1 MVGLTQSKQKF
12 SIRFT
17 VGAMFIMATVM
28 TSLLAIGLQYVFTKQ
43 MSQEHVLNKLAMAT
57 TDVSEYIQEVDLNAK
72 SSARILS
79 RLSNTID
86 HQWSEEEIKTLLVQV
101 LEDNPLF
108 YSIYIGS
115 DNEYFYQIINL
126 ESSPIVRQRIEASP
140 EDRWVVI
147 RISGSK
153 QNRVR
158 ETLYYTPEFTLTNA
172 RTESSNYFPTRRPWY
187 ASATIDTVYK
197 TEPYL
202 FKHLKITG
210 QTYSI
215 RGKKSV
221 LGIDIVLSSISSKLT
236 PTALGLPD
244 GQGVEAYVF
253 HHSGEVIASNTPP
266 KESTEI
272 NVVEPISLNASE
284 KQLVSMTPPL
294 LVSNQVD
301 WRPYD
306 YTRAGEPQGYSI
318 DLLKLLATKIG
329 LELEFINGFKH
340 TSLLEKLQSNE
351 IDVAHSLVSLG
362 SEPNRLLLFEEP
374 LAMASNSPVLP
385 AVQEMHFGVF
395 AGHDFSQQ
403 VRQFNPSAKVTI
415 FNDSQEAID
424 ALNRGQINVLVDTKR
439 ALEHRNQ
446 INQSMLSIHPFWI
459 DATVPFY
466 LSINQKQHHLLPL
479 FSKAL
484 ASVTAEEFAQ
494 LDELWYREAKDNR
507 VPHAELY
514 SMSQSPTSQGSIHRG
529 NVSGQAA
536 FLYVS
541 ALSGAAGDGEY
552 LAVVVPESIVMAQ
565 VYQRVYTTLGI
576 TMLIMGL
583 LLPLAWVF
591 GSPIVKPIRKLIHQT
606 HKIKRR
612 EFDAVEPVDSNI
624 KEVWELSNSIQEMA
638 QEIKQREKQQQ
649 DFVDAFIQLIAQ
661 AIDDKSPYTAG
672 HCNRVPELGMMLA
685 RAAEKSQSGQFEAF
699 KFENDNERREFRIA
713 AWLHDCGKI
722 TTPEHIVD
730 KGTKLEANYNR
741 IHEVRMRF
749 EVLWRDAEIEFLQ
762 SQLSSTLNKEEALTQ
777 LHSKKQQ
784 LQEDFGFIATANVG
798 GEFMSDGKV
807 ERIKQI
813 AAQTWQRHFD
823 DRLGLSPFEELNKS
837 ESEVRLPVTEPL
849 LSDRP
854 EHIVKRIRPLVFDP
868 SFGINVDVPEHQYNL
883 GEVYNLSISR
893 GTLTA
898 EDRFKI
904 NEHMISG
911 IKMLEALPFP
921 AELSNVPRY
930 ASTHHETLKGTGYPR
945 KLSAKD
951 LSIPERIL
959 VIADIFEALT
969 AADRPYKKAKPVSV
983 AIDILYK
990 MALDEHVDIELF
1002 RLFLSSGVYKEYAEQ
1017 FLPEEQIDAVDIS
1030 QYFSEQ
1036 KVA

>member
-1 MVGLTQSKQKF
+1 
-12 SIRFT
+12 
-17 VGAMFIMATVM
+17 MATVM

-86 HQWSEEEIKTLLVQV
+86 HQWSEQEIKTLLVQV

-126 ESSPIVRQRIEASP
+126 DSSPIVRQRIEASP
-140 EDRWVVI
+140 KDRWVVI
-147 RISGSK
+147 RISGPK
-153 QNRVR
+153 QNRIR
-158 ETLYYTPEFTLTNA
+158 ETLYYTDQFDLTNA

-187 ASATIDTVYK
+187 ASASVDSVYK

-210 QTYSI
+210 QTYSV
-215 RGKKSV
+215 RGKSAV
-221 LGIDIVLSSISSKLT
+221 LGIDIVLSSISEKLT
-236 PTALGLPD
+236 PSSLGLPD
-244 GQGVEAYVF
+244 DAGVEAYVF
-253 HHSGEVIASNTPP
+253 HHSGEVIASNTSP
-266 KESTEI
+266 KESTEEM
-272 NVVEPISLNASE
+272 VVEPISLNTAE
-284 KQLVSMTPPL
+284 KQLVAMTPSL

-318 DLLKLLATKIG
+318 DLLKLLANKIG

-351 IDVAHSLVSLG
+351 LDVAHSLVGLG

-374 LAMASNSPVLP
+374 LAMASNSSVLP

-403 VRQFNPSAKVTI
+403 LKQFNPSAKVTV
-415 FNDSQEAID
+415 FNDNQEAVG

-439 ALEHRNQ
+439 ALEHRKQ
-446 INQSMLSIHPFWI
+446 TNQSELFVHPFMV
-459 DATVPFY
+459 DVSVPFY
-466 LSINQKQHHLLPL
+466 LSVNRTQHHLIPL

-484 ASVTAEEFAQ
+484 ANVTPEELSHLEMA
-494 LDELWYREAKDNR
+494 WYQQVKDNR
-507 VPHAELY
+507 IPHLELY
-514 SMSQSPTSQGSIHRG
+514 AMSQSPGSQGLIQRG
-529 NVSGQAA
+529 NVDGKSA
-536 FLYVS
+536 FFYVS
-541 ALSGAAGDGEY
+541 KLSRDKSQEGEY

-612 EFDAVEPVDSNI
+612 EFDAVEHVDSNI

-685 RAAEKSQSGQFEAF
+685 RAAEKSQSGQFEGF

-762 SQLSSTLNKEEALTQ
+762 SQLSSTLNKKEALTQ

-798 GEFMSDGKV
+798 GEFMSDDKV
-807 ERIKQI
+807 ERIKQV